1 MKNMASIGF
10 SKYSITEEGR
20 IYSHKSNR
28 FLNPYKSID
37 KAGGYFVH
45 SLWNDDTKQKL
56 VKLHRLVAI
65 MYIPNPENKEQVNH
79 KDGNKLNN
87 SLDNLEWATDS
98 ENVSHAYS
106 IGLNNKKNK
115 FLNEK
120 DLKIY
125 LDLFFEGNNLTKL
138 ASISN
143 LKLSQFSI
151 RLKKFAKE
159 NNLLD
164 EYLNELKQQ
173 KIKRQSKV

>member
-1 MKNMASIGF
+1 MEEIIKGFKYHSISKEGVVKNNKTNFIKKNWLCG
-10 SKYSITEEGR
+10 
-20 IYSHKSNR
+20 N
-28 FLNPYKSID
+28 
-37 KAGGYFVH
+37 GYFYV
-45 SLWNDDTKQKL
+45 DIQEDCV
-56 VKLHRLVAI
+56 VKKCPIHRLLAI
-65 MYIPNPENKEQVNH
+65 QFIPNPENKRTVNH

-98 ENVSHAYS
+98 ENISHAYS